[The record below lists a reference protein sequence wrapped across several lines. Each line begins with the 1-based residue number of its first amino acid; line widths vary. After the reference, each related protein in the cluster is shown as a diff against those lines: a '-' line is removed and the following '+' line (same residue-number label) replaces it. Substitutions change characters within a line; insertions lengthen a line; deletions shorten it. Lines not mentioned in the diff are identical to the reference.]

1 MSREPKATVRA
12 LLEQDKDL
20 LRDLIQVAVQ
30 QVLEAEMTEQLG
42 AAKSERTGARRGYR
56 SGYYERGLI
65 TRVGRIE
72 LRVPQDREGRFS
84 TEVFERYQRAEKALV
99 SALLEMYVQ
108 GTSTRKVTAITEEL
122 CGHDFSPSTI
132 SRINKGLDEQLTTFA
147 QRPLEEDYPYLILD
161 ARYERVREDG
171 IVRRRAVLIALG
183 INHDGRRCVLGVE
196 LAARESATS
205 WREFLEGLKRRG
217 LRGVEFAV
225 SDSHE
230 GLRQALATTL
240 TGAVW
245 QRCYVHFLRN
255 ALDHLPRKAHDDC
268 LTELRWIYDR
278 RTLQEARADLAAWLK
293 KWSGK
298 YGRLCD
304 WVEEAIE
311 ETFAFFRLPHA
322 HHKHLRSTNLLER
335 FNEEIKRRT
344 HVVRNFPNAE
354 SCLRLVRALAA
365 EQHEE
370 WQEGSRYLNMALLAE
385 HKKEVLRS
393 VA

>member
-12 LLEQDKDL
+12 LMEQDKDL
-20 LRDLIQVAVQ
+20 LRDLIQAAVQ

-56 SGYYERGLI
+56 SGYYERALI

-108 GTSTRKVTAITEEL
+108 GTSTRKITAITEEL

-132 SRINKGLDEQLTTFA
+132 SRINKGLDEQLATFA

-171 IVRRRAVLIALG
+171 IVRRRAVLVALG

-196 LAARESATS
+196 LAARESASS